1 MSGQLLPQHQLDSG
15 EVEWSGNKGRFL
27 HSEDVRMKVI
37 RSSTMKDEGSI
48 QVSCSGTKSIP
59 ELDYLQR
66 LKDEF
71 KAWETLHKKDQG
83 KHIMPYYGFSFE
95 SSRVWVTFIAS
106 CTDGDRLHVVLV
118 PCSSRWRIMAA
129 RWTMSRKTT
138 LMLTMESSWVA
149 LSGFCADFRMYH
161 CRSLALR
168 KGSRFSTPLN
178 LPLFTEI

>member
-1 MSGQLLPQHQLDSG
+1 M
-15 EVEWSGNKGRFL
+15 EWSGNKGRFL

-95 SSRVWVTFIAS
+95 SSRV
-106 CTDGDRLHVVLV
+106 
-118 PCSSRWRIMAA
+118 
-129 RWTMSRKTT
+129 
-138 LMLTMESSWVA
+138 
-149 LSGFCADFRMYH
+149 
-161 CRSLALR
+161 
-168 KGSRFSTPLN
+168 
-178 LPLFTEI
+178 